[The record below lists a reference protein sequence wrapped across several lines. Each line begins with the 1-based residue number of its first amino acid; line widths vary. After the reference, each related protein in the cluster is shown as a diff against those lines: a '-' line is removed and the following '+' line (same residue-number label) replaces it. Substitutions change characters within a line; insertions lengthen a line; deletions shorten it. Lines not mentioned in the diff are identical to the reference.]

1 MTNGSPPSEEETR
14 RLVEDWYRALDV
26 HAPVEE
32 VLPMLAETGLE
43 MTFPEGTMRGLDQFQ
58 EWYAKVTHRFFD
70 EVHTMKQLDVV
81 VGADRADVKLVVNW
95 QARIWDPPAPNSV
108 WLGFDAE
115 QTWVVERSPQSQRA
129 VIVNYVVDALA
140 PMPGS
145 ATL

>member
-1 MTNGSPPSEEETR
+1 MTNGSAPTEEETR
-14 RLVEDWYRALDV
+14 QLVEDWYRALDV

-32 VLPMLAETGLE
+32 VLPMLAEEGLE
-43 MTFPEGTMRGLDQFQ
+43 MTFPEGTMRGLDQFRD
-58 EWYAKVTHRFFD
+58 WYDKVTHRFFD

-115 QTWVVERSPQSQRA
+115 QTWVVKRSPQSQRA
-129 VIVNYVVDALA
+129 VIVNYVVDALE

-145 ATL
+145 ASL

>member
-1 MTNGSPPSEEETR
+1 MTNGSAPTEEETR
-14 RLVEDWYRALDV
+14 QLVEDWYRALDV

-32 VLPMLAETGLE
+32 VLPMLAEEGLE
-43 MTFPEGTMRGLDQFQ
+43 MTFPEGTMRGLDQFRD
-58 EWYAKVTHRFFD
+58 WYDKVTHRFFD

-95 QARIWDPPAPNSV
+95 QARIWDQPAPSSV

-115 QTWVVERSPQSQRA
+115 QTWVVKPSPQSQGS
-129 VIVNYVVDALA
+129 VIVNYVVDALE

-145 ATL
+145 ASL